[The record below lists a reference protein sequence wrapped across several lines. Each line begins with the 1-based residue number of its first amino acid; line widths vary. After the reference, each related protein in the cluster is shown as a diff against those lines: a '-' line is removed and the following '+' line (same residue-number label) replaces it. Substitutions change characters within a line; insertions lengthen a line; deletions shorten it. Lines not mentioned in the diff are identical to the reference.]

1 VGARIPPSE
10 WEFWGHFRPVVNI
23 GYDEPKVV
31 RQLAAAM
38 RSFAVSTAATYLY
51 TGTEMDGVQCIYTVV
66 DSPLLFLLTVGMGVN
81 ATGTLGV
88 AGRAPKKRESRRRGG
103 SGRGCAPS
111 EKIYEFFFSKWCD
124 MVHSGCVV
132 FKIHVSHGL

>member
-1 VGARIPPSE
+1 MGVL
-10 WEFWGHFRPVVNI
+10 GHFRPVVNI

-38 RSFAVSTAATYLY
+38 RSFAVSTAATCLY
-51 TGTEMDGVQCIYTVV
+51 TGTEMDGVQCICTVV
-66 DSPLLFLLTVGMGVN
+66 DSPVLFLLTVGMGVN

-88 AGRAPKKRESRRRGG
+88 AGRAPKTRDEYEAARG
-103 SGRGCAPS
+103 SGRDCAPS
-111 EKIYEFFFSKWCD
+111 EKIYEFFVSKWRD
-124 MVHSGCVV
+124 TVHSGCVV